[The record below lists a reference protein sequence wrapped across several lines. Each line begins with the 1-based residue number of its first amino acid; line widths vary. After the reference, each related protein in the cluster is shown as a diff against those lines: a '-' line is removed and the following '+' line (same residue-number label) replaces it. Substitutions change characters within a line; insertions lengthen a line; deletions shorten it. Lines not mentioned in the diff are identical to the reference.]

1 MMRREFLA
9 RAAKL
14 AVAAALPPL
23 PAFAAGPSEARP
35 EPAGRSPSEFHAA
48 R

>member
-9 RAAKL
+9 SGAKL

-23 PAFAAGPSEARP
+23 PAFAAGPS
-35 EPAGRSPSEFHAA
+35 SNVDAA
-48 R
+48 HG